1 MISPQILNKARE
13 ATSYLFLKWGSP
25 SASIDAYKHFKKI
38 GFFSQ
43 KENRGIKKCYTQIN
57 HALR

>member
-38 GFFSQ
+38 GFFLS
-43 KENRGIKKCYTQIN
+43 KKKIG
-57 HALR
+57 A